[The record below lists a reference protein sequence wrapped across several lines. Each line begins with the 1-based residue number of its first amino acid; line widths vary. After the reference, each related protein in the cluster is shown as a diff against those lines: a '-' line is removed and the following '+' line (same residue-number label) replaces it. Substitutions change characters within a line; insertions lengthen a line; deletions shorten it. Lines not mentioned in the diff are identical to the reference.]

1 MAAAAAAAENG
12 GEGEELLLLSAV
24 EAGNGGGGAPAA
36 AEESWRLNFEG
47 LLPPEAHQ
55 ERPPTGAL
63 HHCLGVLAQGPE
75 DVVAEYYQ
83 QQVEMLEGF
92 NEMDMLTDRGF
103 LPGMSKEEREKVA
116 RSETLAIRLSNIANM
131 VLFAAKVYASVRSGS
146 LAIIASTL
154 DSLLDLLSGFILW
167 FTAFSMQTP
176 NPYRYPIGKK
186 RMQPLGILVFASVM
200 ATLGLQIIL
209 ESLRS
214 LVSDG
219 DEFRLTG
226 EQEKCLVDIMLSV
239 TLVKLGLVMYCRSFT
254 NEIVKAYAQDHFFD
268 VITNVIGLV
277 AALLANYIEGWID
290 PIGAVI
296 LAIYTIRTWSMTV
309 LENVHSLVGQ
319 SASPEYLQKL
329 TYLCWNHHKAVRHI
343 DTVRAYTFGS
353 HYFVEVDIVLPSD
366 MPLQEAHDIGE
377 ALQEKL
383 ERLPEIERAFV
394 HLDYEFTHRPEHA
407 LSHEK

>member
-1 MAAAAAAAENG
+1 MMAYG
-12 GEGEELLLLSAV
+12 DLWS
-24 EAGNGGGGAPAA
+24 
-36 AEESWRLNFEG
+36 
-47 LLPPEAHQ
+47 
-55 ERPPTGAL
+55 T
-63 HHCLGVLAQGPE
+63 AQGPE

-92 NEMDMLTDRGF
+92 SEMDTLTDRGF

-209 ESLRS
+209 ESIRS
-214 LVSDG
+214 LASDG
-219 DEFRLTG
+219 DEFSLTSD
-226 EQEKCLVDIMLSV
+226 QEKWLVDIMLSV
-239 TLVKLGLVMYCRSFT
+239 TLVKLALVIYCRSFT

-268 VITNVIGLV
+268 VITNIIGLV

-290 PIGAVI
+290 PLGAIV

-353 HYFVEVDIVLPSD
+353 HYFVEVDIVLPSN
-366 MPLQEAHDIGE
+366 MPLREAHDIGE